1 MSIKQKV
8 AGGGFRLSPAN
19 VLNGLLS
26 LTFLVLAAYIGWAST
41 LVATAERN
49 DLRWFSALVGAYGV
63 WRLVRTAIRA
73 RSNEPGA

>member
-1 MSIKQKV
+1 MPNKPTEAK
-8 AGGGFRLSPAN
+8 GGVRLSPAN
-19 VLNGLLS
+19 VLNALLS
-26 LTFLVLAAYIGWAST
+26 VTFLVLAAYIAWSST

-73 RSNEPGA
+73 RKNGPE